1 MDRQK
6 LVESASMSCC
16 ICRSLL
22 REITNLE
29 EREKEKE
36 KEKEK
41 ERERIGLETNPDTFG
56 HPEEQIAGTSQGI
69 ESTTLETNKPDI
81 EQKSPTQEAFLA
93 IISLLQVLI
102 SSFWRLPERNHDE
115 KFQQAEPTTVNDD
128 NSELE
133 ENLGI
138 LKNHSILEKPKS
150 LVTAYLSQINDK
162 NYRLDFKWRVTE
174 NVGTFILQKTGKS
187 SHSMVI

>member
-6 LVESASMSCC
+6 LVESANMSCC

-29 EREKEKE
+29 EKE

-41 ERERIGLETNPDTFG
+41 ERIRIALEMNPDAFG
-56 HPEEQIAGTSQGI
+56 QPEEQIAGTSQEI
-69 ESTTLETNKPDI
+69 EFTTLETSKPEI
-81 EQKSPTQEAFLA
+81 EQKFPTQEAFFA
-93 IISLLQVLI
+93 IFSLLQVLI
-102 SSFWRLPERNHDE
+102 SSLRRLPKKSHDE
-115 KFQQAEPTTVNDD
+115 EIQQEEPNTINDD

-133 ENLGI
+133 DNFGV

-150 LVTAYLSQINDK
+150 LVTAYLSQLNDK
-162 NYRLDFKWRVTE
+162 NYRLDFKWRDTE